1 MKNKNKSYNKAL
13 KYINEVQRIRS
24 KNNINWMNVL
34 RLAFKHDPK
43 EAAKLMK
50 KINSDDG
57 KIGKVLKKLEKFN
70 TDEINCLWKTIN

>member
-57 KIGKVLKKLEKFN
+57 KIGKVLKKLEK
-70 TDEINCLWKTIN
+70 I

>member
-1 MKNKNKSYNKAL
+1 MKNKNKSYKKAL
-13 KYINEVQRIRS
+13 KYINQVQKIRS

-34 RLAFKHDPK
+34 RLAFKHDPN

-57 KIGKVLKKLEKFN
+57 KIGRVLRKLEK
-70 TDEINCLWKTIN
+70 I

>member
-43 EAAKLMK
+43 GAAKLMK
-50 KINSDDG
+50 KLIQMMG
-57 KIGKVLKKLEKFN
+57 KLEKF
-70 TDEINCLWKTIN
+70 